1 MSQQIILASASP
13 RRKQLLAQLGLE
25 VLVHPVDLDETP
37 HFNENP
43 TVYVQRVAAEKS
55 ELAAKLLT
63 TDLAILAADTAVICN
78 GKILGKPKNKT
89 DGMLMLQQLSG
100 QTHQVLSAISL
111 RGKQHWQALNC
122 TEVTFRT
129 LTDDEISHY
138 WHTGE
143 PVDKAG
149 GYAIQGLAASFI
161 QEIKGS
167 YSGVMGLPIYET
179 AQLLAYQGI
188 DLLHE

>member
-1 MSQQIILASASP
+1 MSQQIILASESP

-25 VLVHPVDLDETP
+25 VLVHPVNLDETP
-37 HFNENP
+37 HFDENP
-43 TVYVQRVAAEKS
+43 IAYVQRMAAEKS
-55 ELAAKLLT
+55 ELALKRLT
-63 TDLAILAADTAVICN
+63 TNFAILAADTAVICN
-78 GKILGKPKNKT
+78 GQIMGKPKDKT
-89 DGMLMLQQLSG
+89 DGMRMLQQLSG

-111 RGKQHWQALNC
+111 RGKQHWQALNS

-129 LTDDEISHY
+129 LTEDEINGY

-143 PVDKAG
+143 PADKAG
-149 GYAIQGLAASFI
+149 GYAIQGLAACFI
-161 QEIKGS
+161 REIKGS
-167 YSGVMGLPIYET
+167 YSGVMGLPLYET